1 MHMRKTKYI
10 FIALILVFSL
20 LQLGAS
26 PLSAFK
32 KLNQVI
38 SLAQELYFED
48 FDINEAME
56 GAIRGFL
63 EELDPH
69 SQYISKK
76 EYESISEQF
85 EGEFEGIGIEF
96 SMIDGFIT
104 VISPIP
110 ETPSERAGLQ
120 PGDKIIKINDE
131 SAYKLSNDE
140 IFKKL
145 RGKKGS
151 EVKIQIQRLGEIEP
165 FDVTLIRDKIP
176 IKSVIATYQYENEKI
191 GYVKINRFANNTY
204 QELLEALYGLE
215 KAGIEKLIL
224 DLRNNGGGLLGQAV
238 KMVDLFLTDKDTIV
252 YTKGKIRS
260 ANEVYFSSKNIYDK
274 TYDLVVLINNG
285 SASASEIV
293 SGALQDLDR
302 AYVVGERSFG
312 KGLVQR
318 QIDLM
323 DGSAARITIAQ
334 YFTPAGRL
342 IQRPYDEGIGNY
354 YDQNSIED
362 TTLKKSKH
370 YTKSGRVVYG
380 GGGIWPDFEVNYE
393 EDFTLF
399 LKNKI
404 RLNNKRPIFKYASYF
419 KNKNNLYFEKINEND
434 FYDIVKSKKVIK
446 IELTNFIQWLD
457 NNEIEYDITEVE
469 RDWYYI
475 QHDIYAEIANTLWG
489 KNMSYK
495 VRSIYDNQ
503 IAKSIEVL
511 KDYK

>member
-1 MHMRKTKYI
+1 MRKTKYI
-10 FIALILVFSL
+10 FIVL
-20 LQLGAS
+20 LFTFCLFQIGAS

-120 PGDKIIKINDE
+120 PGDKIIKINNE

-151 EVKIQIQRLGEIEP
+151 EVNIQIQRPGEIEP

-176 IKSVIATYQYENEKI
+176 IKSVIAAYQYENEKI

-204 QELLEALYGLE
+204 QELLEALYELE
-215 KAGIEKLIL
+215 KDGIEKLIL

-260 ANEVYFSSKNIYDK
+260 ANEVYFSSKSIYDK
-274 TYDLVVLINNG
+274 KYDLVVLINNG

-302 AYVVGERSFG
+302 AYVIGERSFG

-318 QIDLM
+318 QINLM

-334 YFTPAGRL
+334 YFTPSGRL
-342 IQRPYDEGIGNY
+342 IQRPYDEGLGNY
-354 YDQNSIED
+354 YDQSSIED
-362 TTLKKSKH
+362 TTLKKTKH
-370 YTKSGRVVYG
+370 YTKNGRLVYG
-380 GGGIWPDFEVNYE
+380 GGGIWPDFEVSYE

-399 LKNKI
+399 LKNKL
-404 RLNNKRPIFKYASYF
+404 RLNNKRPIFKYASYY
-419 KNKNNLYFEKINEND
+419 KNENDLYFSKINKND
-434 FYDIVKSKKVIK
+434 FYDMVKNKKVIK
-446 IELTNFIQWLD
+446 IEFENFTYWLD
-457 NNEIEYDITEVE
+457 NNKIQYDINEVE
-469 RDWYYI
+469 RDWHYI
-475 QHDIYAEIANTLWG
+475 QYDIYAEIANSLWG
-489 KNMSYK
+489 KNISYK
-495 VRSIYDNQ
+495 IRSIYDNQ
-503 IAKSIEVL
+503 IAKSLDVL

>member
-1 MHMRKTKYI
+1 MRKTKYI
-10 FIALILVFSL
+10 FVVL
-20 LQLGAS
+20 LFTFCLFQIGAS

-120 PGDKIIKINDE
+120 PGDKIIKINNE

-151 EVKIQIQRLGEIEP
+151 EVNIQIQRPGEIEP

-176 IKSVIATYQYENEKI
+176 IKSVIAAYQYENEKI

-204 QELLEALYGLE
+204 QELLEALYELE
-215 KAGIEKLIL
+215 KDGIEKLIL

-238 KMVDLFLTDKDTIV
+238 KMVEEHC
-252 YTKGKIRS
+252 KI
-260 ANEVYFSSKNIYDK
+260 
-274 TYDLVVLINNG
+274 
-285 SASASEIV
+285 
-293 SGALQDLDR
+293 
-302 AYVVGERSFG
+302 
-312 KGLVQR
+312 
-318 QIDLM
+318 
-323 DGSAARITIAQ
+323 
-334 YFTPAGRL
+334 
-342 IQRPYDEGIGNY
+342 
-354 YDQNSIED
+354 
-362 TTLKKSKH
+362 
-370 YTKSGRVVYG
+370 
-380 GGGIWPDFEVNYE
+380 
-393 EDFTLF
+393 
-399 LKNKI
+399 
-404 RLNNKRPIFKYASYF
+404 
-419 KNKNNLYFEKINEND
+419 
-434 FYDIVKSKKVIK
+434 
-446 IELTNFIQWLD
+446 
-457 NNEIEYDITEVE
+457 
-469 RDWYYI
+469 
-475 QHDIYAEIANTLWG
+475 
-489 KNMSYK
+489 
-495 VRSIYDNQ
+495 
-503 IAKSIEVL
+503 
-511 KDYK
+511 

>member
-399 LKNKI
+399 
-404 RLNNKRPIFKYASYF
+404 
-419 KNKNNLYFEKINEND
+419 
-434 FYDIVKSKKVIK
+434 
-446 IELTNFIQWLD
+446 
-457 NNEIEYDITEVE
+457 
-469 RDWYYI
+469 
-475 QHDIYAEIANTLWG
+475 
-489 KNMSYK
+489 
-495 VRSIYDNQ
+495 
-503 IAKSIEVL
+503 
-511 KDYK
+511 